1 MSAAEQPSVN
11 PSTVLCKALFK
22 TQDELGLNQQVLGQI
37 LGMDRTTVKRL
48 QSRGELEPQSK
59 TGELAACLIR
69 IFRALYVQTG
79 GDQETMRHWMATPNR
94 HLHGVPQELVQSAT
108 GLVHVVDYLDAIRG
122 KV

>member
-1 MSAAEQPSVN
+1 MSAVEQPTVN

-22 TQDELGLNQQVLGQI
+22 AQEELGLNQQVLGHI

-79 GDQETMRHWMATPNR
+79 GDQETMRHWLITPNR
-94 HLHGVPQELVQSAT
+94 HLHGAPQELIQSAT

>member
-1 MSAAEQPSVN
+1 MSTAVQPTVSPN
-11 PSTVLCKALFK
+11 TVLCKALFK
-22 TQDELGLNQQVLGQI
+22 AQEELGLNQQVLGRI

-59 TGELAACLIR
+59 TGELATCLIR
-69 IFRALYVQTG
+69 IFRSLYVQTG
-79 GDQETMRHWMATPNR
+79 GDQETMRHWMNTPNR
-94 HLHGVPQELVQSAT
+94 HLRGVPHELVQSAT